1 MVKLGYSN
9 YYWLKQDRLNRQR
22 EKQHVHE
29 TRSIT
34 LSNRVQSETSDDQSR
49 ERQFQEV
56 RCDDRDQRRDVQ
68 RSESGMRDRREL
80 DKHADQGS
88 RRSLKKSRF
97 LRHAKTSEDVVQKR
111 SGDTKKDQSV
121 RDEGS
126 SDDKG
131 NTKACDTPSDL

>member
-1 MVKLGYSN
+1 MIKLGYSN
-9 YYWLKQDRLNRQR
+9 YHWIKQDRLQR
-22 EKQHVHE
+22 MKEMQNATE
-29 TRSIT
+29 TRPSSQ
-34 LSNRVQSETSDDQSR
+34 SNRVQSEAFDDQPS
-49 ERQFQEV
+49 ERQLQEFPS
-56 RCDDRDQRRDVQ
+56 DNGDQRRDVQ

-126 SDDKG
+126 SDDKE